1 MFIIASCDICCM
13 VFYKLGPPPRQPPP
27 PPLHPL
33 SGSARL
39 LLPGTMGKDKSWL
52 SWLLTEEINHSAHQ
66 RIAFQSASWELHYP
80 APATHYHADRHWL
93 GQRGGVRSP
102 TSVTARGV
110 SDRSQRRGERR
121 REGELDVKKGRFRRG
136 SRKFS
141 LMLPKCRDGFHKHV
155 AAKLVSVDVCK

>member
-1 MFIIASCDICCM
+1 MLH
-13 VFYKLGPPPRQPPP
+13 VFFFKHRPPL
-27 PPLHPL
+27 LHPL

-80 APATHYHADRHWL
+80 APATHYHADRPWL
-93 GQRGGVRSP
+93 GQRGGVHSP

-110 SDRSQRRGERR
+110 SDRSQRRGEETRREERR
-121 REGELDVKKGRFRRG
+121 RKGRLDVKKGRFRRG
-136 SRKFS
+136 SGKFS
-141 LMLPKCRDGFHKHV
+141 IMLPKRRNGFHKHV